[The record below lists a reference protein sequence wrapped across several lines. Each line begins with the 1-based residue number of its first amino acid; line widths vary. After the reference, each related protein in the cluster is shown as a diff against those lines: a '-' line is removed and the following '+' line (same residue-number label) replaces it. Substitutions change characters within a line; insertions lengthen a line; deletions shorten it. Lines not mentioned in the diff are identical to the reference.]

1 MTPTTYIVHDA
12 ITGHPIGLASQS
24 LLQAHLKLN
33 EAAPETTPTL
43 IASCKRICGGME
55 VYELDESNGTQQWPR
70 KLAVQLIELPEPFF
84 FGGGN
89 WGPDPIAAPEARGF
103 PVQFE
108 SAAEVPITPSTPWS
122 WPILPPGHSYL
133 NPENLTVEQLG
144 DGWRPLCT
152 LDERYPGDH
161 QYRSVG
167 SWRPGAPC
175 SEKPTAEDGNFTYR
189 TRAPIPTLP
198 YNP

>member
-24 LLQAHLKLN
+24 LLQAHLKLK
-33 EAAPETTPTL
+33 EAVPGSAPTL

-122 WPILPPGHSYL
+122 WPALPPGHFYL
-133 NPENLTVEQLG
+133 NPESLTVEQLG

-152 LDERYPGDH
+152 LDERYPIDH
-161 QYRSVG
+161 EGKFGATWVLMSPDPD
-167 SWRPGAPC
+167 RPEH
-175 SEKPTAEDGNFTYR
+175 SSFTYR
-189 TRAPIPTLP
+189 TRAPIPTLQ
-198 YNP
+198 

>member
-1 MTPTTYIVHDA
+1 MTPRYYAIRINAHEPHDSPEDA
-12 ITGHPIGLASQS
+12 
-24 LLQAHLKLN
+24 LN
-33 EAAPETTPTL
+33 EAESMTRAEGDEWGILELVGITRRSVTTTWLDKPDATADL
-43 IASCKRICGGME
+43 MRASTG
-55 VYELDESNGTQQWPR
+55 
-70 KLAVQLIELPEPFF
+70 
-84 FGGGN
+84 
-89 WGPDPIAAPEARGF
+89 
-103 PVQFE
+103 
-108 SAAEVPITPSTPWS
+108 WS
-122 WPILPPGHSYL
+122 WPSLPTGHSYL

>member
-1 MTPTTYIVHDA
+1 MTTSTFSLTSSPHPLSVHHMTPRYYAIRINAHEPHSTLEGARKEAESLPLGEGDEWGILELVGITRRSVTTTWLGKQDIS
-12 ITGHPIGLASQS
+12 ITCEQ
-24 LLQAHLKLN
+24 
-33 EAAPETTPTL
+33 TT
-43 IASCKRICGGME
+43 
-55 VYELDESNGTQQWPR
+55 
-70 KLAVQLIELPEPFF
+70 
-84 FGGGN
+84 
-89 WGPDPIAAPEARGF
+89 
-103 PVQFE
+103 
-108 SAAEVPITPSTPWS
+108 STGWS

>member
-1 MTPTTYIVHDA
+1 MTPKYYVIRMH
-12 ITGHPIGLASQS
+12 GLTAYSD
-24 LLQAHLKLN
+24 H
-33 EAAPETTPTL
+33 E
-43 IASCKRICGGME
+43 
-55 VYELDESNGTQQWPR
+55 
-70 KLAVQLIELPEPFF
+70 
-84 FGGGN
+84 
-89 WGPDPIAAPEARGF
+89 EARK
-103 PVQFE
+103 
-108 SAAEVPITPSTPWS
+108 AAENCAKALGEEVAILVAAGITRLSVTTTWLGKQNIGGSCEQTTSTPWSPTDSALEEMISAIKPWS

-175 SEKPTAEDGNFTYR
+175 SEKPTAEDGDFTYR

-198 YNP
+198 YNT